1 MSVQYSVTLR
11 NSQLDLVE
19 STTGAAA
26 LLRLY
31 SGSVP
36 ANCAAAASGTLL
48 CTITLP
54 SDWMNAASAGAKT
67 LLGTWSGTGDAG
79 AGSGTAAGYFRVLDS
94 SGVTTHLQG
103 TVTVTGGGGD
113 LTVDNTSIASAQL
126 ISISA
131 FTITALNA

>member
-36 ANCAAAASGTLL
+36 ADCATAASGTLL

-67 LLGTWSGTGDAG
+67 LLGTWSGSGAVA

-113 LTVDNTSIASAQL
+113 LTVDNTSIASGQL
-126 ISISA
+126 ISITT

>member
-19 STTGAAA
+19 STTGATA

-36 ANCAAAASGTLL
+36 ADCAAAASGTLL

-54 SDWMNAASAGAKT
+54 SDWMNAASAGTKT
-67 LLGTWSGTGDAG
+67 LLGTWSGSGDVA
-79 AGSGTAAGYFRVLDS
+79 AGSGTAAGYFRVLES
-94 SGVTTHLQG
+94 TGVTTHLQG

-113 LTVDNTSIASAQL
+113 LTVDNTSIASGQL
-126 ISISA
+126 ISITT

>member
-19 STTGAAA
+19 STTGATA

>member
-1 MSVQYSVTLR
+1 VSVQYSVTLR

-36 ANCAAAASGTLL
+36 ADCAAAASGTLL

>member
-36 ANCAAAASGTLL
+36 ADCAAAASGTLL

>member
-1 MSVQYSVTLR
+1 VSVQYSVTLR

-19 STTGAAA
+19 STTGATA

>member
-1 MSVQYSVTLR
+1 VSVQYSVTLR